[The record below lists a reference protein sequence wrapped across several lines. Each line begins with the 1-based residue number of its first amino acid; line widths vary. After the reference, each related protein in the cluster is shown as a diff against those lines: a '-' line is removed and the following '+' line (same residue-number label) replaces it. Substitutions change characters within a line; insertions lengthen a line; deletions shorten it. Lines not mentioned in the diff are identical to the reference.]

1 MDLASGTDN
10 GNNAD
15 LNQIQNQFGIPPM
28 PPTGSAMPAFDP
40 GATFGVP
47 AETIT
52 GNSTN
57 PAPTFENNG
66 ASQVMQDLTNQGP
79 APILEPTENTNAE
92 NTFAAPAMDLSNLGV
107 ETTTE
112 KPAEVA
118 TEVNTEAAAPAINL
132 ETAAPATPEAAIEDS
147 KLEDVKKQ
155 MLQDL
160 YPLMDKIKINPDQK
174 FKVYKQMIESTGD
187 KEMITAAYDT
197 AKSLADETER
207 AEALLYLIEKADN

>member
-57 PAPTFENNG
+57 PAPT
-66 ASQVMQDLTNQGP
+66 
-79 APILEPTENTNAE
+79 LEPTENTNAE

-107 ETTTE
+107 ENTAE
-112 KPAEVA
+112 KPAEA
-118 TEVNTEAAAPAINL
+118 TTEINTEAAAPVINL
-132 ETAAPATPEAAIEDS
+132 ETAAPVTPEAANEDS